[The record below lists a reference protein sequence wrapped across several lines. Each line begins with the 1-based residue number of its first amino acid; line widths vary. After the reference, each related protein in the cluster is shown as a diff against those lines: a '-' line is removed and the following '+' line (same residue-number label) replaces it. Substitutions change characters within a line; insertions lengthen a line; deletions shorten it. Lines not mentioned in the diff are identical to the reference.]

1 MTHSLSS
8 TALLLL
14 FLLRISA
21 TSTPLPDGGTS
32 LCESRSNDSA
42 YAEMLSHFKC
52 HDLGFE
58 LEASD
63 VINTSINT
71 MLPTVTSWIFPARA
85 ISLLVVGRA
94 LPEPLRSGALRH
106 VRHRDPRHL
115 GLPPSGLLLHRLH
128 ARRHRHSVAPRRPG
142 QREIRQRFDPRF
154 AVDRIKS
161 LSVEKEKDREQPD
174 LNR

>member
-71 MLPTVTSWIFPARA
+71 HVRYPYLWSVVLFLNLFALVLFVTSVIVTLVTWDSRLPDSYFIVYMRDAIVTLSRLEDQANERFDKDSIPA
-85 ISLLVVGRA
+85 SLLT
-94 LPEPLRSGALRH
+94 E
-106 VRHRDPRHL
+106 
-115 GLPPSGLLLHRLH
+115 
-128 ARRHRHSVAPRRPG
+128 
-142 QREIRQRFDPRF
+142 
-154 AVDRIKS
+154 
-161 LSVEKEKDREQPD
+161 
-174 LNR
+174 